1 MHPRAPRRV
10 PCPLGLVAPFLFVA
24 SLIPAHARAADVI
37 PHVELAVAHAV
48 TEPQVKEFGV
58 GGKLSVGAEWVAS
71 KALGLEAKLGLLTL
85 SSGAPPAD
93 PRLEPQTTGFATLLT
108 GGPRLRPF
116 GVFVGPWASLGV
128 GAALTGGTARLAV
141 DAALGYDVRLST
153 RGPLALA
160 PVAGF
165 VHIFQP
171 DSELRPADANVL
183 SLGVRLSLIPAR
195 GDRDGD
201 SVFDDEDACVD
212 EPGLR
217 TGKPET
223 NGCPDP
229 DRDHDGIRN
238 RIDACPDIAGIAS
251 DNPAKHGCPDDD
263 VDKDGVLNSE
273 DACVRVA
280 GVRTTDPK
288 TNGCPRSDRDNDGI
302 WDDEDACM
310 NVFGIRTA
318 DPSTNGCPPADR
330 DKDGVFDHEDACP
343 DVAGVATTD
352 PATNGC
358 PPKEGTIRLEGE
370 RLVLDD
376 VILFD
381 LDSPRVRHA
390 SWPIC
395 QKTAK
400 FILKM
405 GDVLEITVEGHADA
419 TGGDEYN
426 LRLSRARAESVRRL
440 LIQYGVAEDRVK
452 AEAFGRS
459 RLRIQSSHAEV
470 MNRRVEFWV
479 TKTKSGKPPGAAAND
494 GSAVLAPPVVPGASP
509 APTGLAP
516 QAPASGKG
524 GQ

>member
-1 MHPRAPRRV
+1 MHREGEGRV
-10 PCPLGLVAPFLFVA
+10 HADEHVAKDQLAVA
-24 SLIPAHARAADVI
+24 GHAHAHDR
-37 PHVELAVAHAV
+37 LVAHAV
-48 TEPQVKEFGV
+48 TQPQVREFGV
-58 GGKLSVGAEWVAS
+58 GGRASVGAEWVVS
-71 KALGLEAKLGLLTL
+71 KAIGLEGKAGVLVL
-85 SSGAPPAD
+85 SNGDAPKD
-93 PRLEPQTTGFATLLT
+93 PRLEPQTTGFATLIT
-108 GGPRLRPF
+108 GGLRLRPL
-116 GVFVGPWASLGV
+116 GKLVGPWASLGL

-141 DAALGYDVRLST
+141 DAALGYDIRLST
-153 RGPLALA
+153 SGRLALA
-160 PVAGF
+160 PVVGL

-183 SLGVRLSLIPAR
+183 SLGVRLSLIPLR

-238 RIDACPDIAGIAS
+238 RVDACPDAPGIAS
-251 DNPAKHGCPDDD
+251 DDPAKHGCPDDD
-263 VDKDGVLNSE
+263 LDNDSILNSE
-273 DACVRVA
+273 DACVRVF
-280 GVRTTDPK
+280 GIRTTDPK
-288 TNGCPRSDRDNDGI
+288 TNGCPRSDRDNDSI
-302 WDDEDACM
+302 WDDEDACV
-310 NVFGIRTA
+310 NVFGIRTT
-318 DPSTNGCPPADR
+318 DPKTNGCPPSDR

-358 PPKEGTIRLEGE
+358 PPKEGMIRLEGE
-370 RLVLDD
+370 RLVLED

-381 LDSPRVRHA
+381 LDSPRVRHG

-400 FILKM
+400 YILKL
-405 GDVLEITVEGHADA
+405 GDVLEMTVEGHADA

-440 LIQYGVAEDRVK
+440 LIQYGVAADRVK

-459 RLRIQSSHAEV
+459 RLRIQSSRAEV

-479 TKTKSGKPPGAAAND
+479 TKTKSGKPPGAAASD
-494 GSAVLAPPVVPGASP
+494 GDAALAPAAVPGASAPP
-509 APTGLAP
+509 AQLGP
-516 QAPASGKG
+516 QAPAGAG
-524 GQ
+524 VGR